1 MHPIFIVGCQ
11 RSGTSVLWKALCQ
24 HEDLQQQGPEDDGRP
39 NCTMKELWFLRE
51 FFKGREGINRP
62 HEGSLIDKE
71 YTQRFAEFVNQ
82 FLIEKYAKKSGR
94 WISAHPE
101 DGLYLEQ
108 ILELFPTARILYLL
122 RHPQEV
128 VWSFG
133 HAPWMRQKTRSEF
146 LLYAVETSNWWRRF
160 AEIAVG
166 IEKRKYGDRVMMV
179 RHENI
184 LTQPE
189 PTIRAILSHVNVSYQ
204 EKVALCLSKVFNSS
218 FVCVDAPQD
227 KIARS
232 RNQISSDKK
241 FCRYV
246 VSQVGGLMRYFE
258 YDDLARVYKNPEKAF
273 NPKLFEIKLLR
284 KVDKYKNVFIRP
296 SDKIY

>member
-24 HEDLQQQGPEDDGRP
+24 HPDLQQQGPEDDGRP
-39 NCTMKELWFLRE
+39 SSTMKELWFLRE
-51 FFKGREGINRP
+51 FFKGRDDTHRP
-62 HEGSLIDKE
+62 HAESRIDKE

-82 FLIEKYAKKSGR
+82 FLVEKYAKNSGR

-101 DGLYLEQ
+101 DGLYLKQ

-128 VWSFG
+128 VWSAG
-133 HAPWMRQKTRSEF
+133 HAPWMRQKSRSEF

-166 IEKRKYGDRVMMV
+166 IENRNYGDRVMII
-179 RHENI
+179 RHEKI
-184 LTQPE
+184 LAQPE
-189 PTIRAILSHVNVSYQ
+189 ATIRAILSHVNVGYQ
-204 EKVALCLSKVFNSS
+204 EEVALCLSRVFNSS
-218 FVCVDAPQD
+218 FVSIDAPQD
-227 KIARS
+227 KIVRS
-232 RNQISSDKK
+232 RSQISSDKK
-241 FCRYV
+241 FCRYI
-246 VSQVGGLMRYFE
+246 VSQVGDLMRYFK
-258 YDDLARVYKNPEKAF
+258 YDDLSGVYRNPEKAY

-284 KVDKYKNVFIRP
+284 KLNKYLNALVHSRK
-296 SDKIY
+296 